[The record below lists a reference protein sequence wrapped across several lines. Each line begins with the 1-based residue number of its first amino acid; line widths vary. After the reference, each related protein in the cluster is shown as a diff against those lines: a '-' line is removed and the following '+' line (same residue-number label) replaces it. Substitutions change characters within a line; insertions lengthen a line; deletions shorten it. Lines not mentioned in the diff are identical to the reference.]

1 MPGDFKVNA
10 RILGGQ
16 GGGGAS
22 EAEPQLEPSK
32 AENSVRDSAEENQKP
47 ACSPTTHI
55 STRTSLEE
63 NISALDFFFFFKHLL
78 CTVSDDY

>member
-22 EAEPQLEPSK
+22 EVEPWLEPRK
-32 AENSVRDSAEENQKP
+32 AENMRRDSADE
-47 ACSPTTHI
+47 
-55 STRTSLEE
+55 
-63 NISALDFFFFFKHLL
+63 
-78 CTVSDDY
+78 Y